1 MKATLKRYRQSPR
14 KVRLLTQVVKGK
26 RVPEALTVLLH
37 LSKRASE
44 PLRKLISS
52 AAANAKANSGVEI
65 DTLVVK
71 QVTVDE
77 GFVFKRFQPRA
88 RGRAAPIRKRTSHI
102 SVILEK
108 MTEKNQELRSKN
120 QGKRKRP

>member
-26 RVPEALTVLLH
+26 RVPEALTALLH

-44 PLRKLISS
+44 PLRKLIAS
-52 AAANAKANSGVEI
+52 AAANAKVNNGAEI

-108 MTEKNQELRSKN
+108 MTEKNQESRSKN
-120 QGKRKRP
+120 KGKRKRP

>member
-44 PLRKLISS
+44 PLRKLIAS
-52 AAANAKANSGVEI
+52 AAANAKVESGAEI
-65 DTLVVK
+65 DSLVVK

-102 SVILEK
+102 SVVLEAQPNIK
-108 MTEKNQELRSKN
+108 DKTVKIKKER
-120 QGKRKRP
+120 